1 MAYCLSRESGLM
13 NAKKK
18 RGFTRYFDSEPRR
31 EVENCTTIDT
41 IVSPTTQKLDNVS
54 KAGNSGSNTY
64 ELPTPSG
71 IVRSMATVHDLFEDV
86 ERTSEPLQSVFSNI
100 ADLVP
105 KVQIQQVAFDHH
117 CKLLLVTVAKSPQ
130 EIENMIEDPGH
141 PVWNDKA
148 VHRNIDRVMARFDH
162 MCFNVLDKH
171 QLSLRSLKVGLQ
183 ALGVHEKGNKSKSMG
198 FSTPENLPDLV
209 QNLRNY
215 NDIFF
220 TLVCEAVP
228 RRSGHMLG
236 STFAEDL
243 RYSQIVQPASASV
256 SHPDIDCMQ
265 WILQGFYDTVSD
277 LWTCRDHE
285 SHSLGILLT
294 FDHARDGALVRS
306 KGFQFII
313 AVTSPCFDS
322 PYHFS
327 VDLLSGDFSSCQ
339 TIEQDRYL
347 SKTCQ
352 ENEPTEAAVQ
362 YKSLDSSINRAG
374 DEGCG
379 ILRLSSMV
387 EASKHDLRLAA
398 DMCCCL
404 RSLSATM
411 ETEGETGN
419 LSTRFL
425 ESGSGLRFILSP
437 ACGGRDQRQESH
449 SLKDVLWRVSSE
461 GRAIPIK
468 DRLRTASFL
477 AAGFL
482 HLHTSSWLPE
492 AWSSKDIYFF
502 DVDDYGT
509 FALGEP
515 FLQTPLDSNRT
526 RRSVVKETDSTTICS
541 SLLCLGRVLIELAF
555 SAPWQKLQIQ
565 DDLTN
570 KLSTGEKDVLN
581 MMLLSKTVSR
591 QLGPRYAKV
600 IQTCLSLGLEAQKT
614 ENLKNAE
621 LNEIIFEGLVKQ
633 LDQCL
638 SVVTYC

>member
-1 MAYCLSRESGLM
+1 M
-13 NAKKK
+13 NAKEK
-18 RGFTRYFDSEPRR
+18 RGLARYFGPEPER
-31 EVENCTTIDT
+31 EVENCMTTDT
-41 IVSPTTQKLDNVS
+41 IVSPTMQKVDDVS
-54 KAGNSGSNTY
+54 KAGNSGGNTN
-64 ELPTPSG
+64 ELPTSSG
-71 IVRSMATVHDLFEDV
+71 IVRSMATVHGLFEDV

-105 KVQIQQVAFDHH
+105 KVQIQQLAFHHH

-141 PVWNDKA
+141 PVWKDKA

-183 ALGVHEKGNKSKSMG
+183 ALGVHEKGNRSKSMG
-198 FSTPENLPDLV
+198 FSTPENLPDIV

-228 RRSGHMLG
+228 RRYGCILG
-236 STFAEDL
+236 SATAEDL
-243 RYSQIVQPASASV
+243 RYPQIVHPASASV
-256 SHPDIDCMQ
+256 SDPDTDCMQ
-265 WILQGFYDTVSD
+265 RILEVFYDTVSD

-285 SHSLGILLT
+285 THSLGILLT
-294 FDHARDGALVRS
+294 FDHARDGALVRN
-306 KGFQFII
+306 KGFHFII
-313 AVTSPCFDS
+313 ALTTPYFDS

-327 VDLLSGDFSSCQ
+327 IDSLFGGLSSCQ
-339 TIEQDRYL
+339 TVEGDRCL
-347 SKTCQ
+347 SRTCQ
-352 ENEPTEAAVQ
+352 EIKPIGAAVQ
-362 YKSLDSSINRAG
+362 SKSSDSSISRAG

-379 ILRLSSMV
+379 ILRLSNTM

-398 DMCCCL
+398 DMCFCL
-404 RSLSATM
+404 RSLSSTM
-411 ETEGETGN
+411 KTEEETGN

-425 ESGSGLRFILSP
+425 ESRSGLRFVLSP
-437 ACGGRDQRQESH
+437 ACGGRDQRQDSH
-449 SLKDVLWRVSSE
+449 SLKDILWRVSSE
-461 GRAIPIK
+461 GRAVPIK

-477 AAGFL
+477 AAGVL
-482 HLHTSSWLPE
+482 HLYTSSWLPE
-492 AWSSKDIYFF
+492 AWSSKDIHYF
-502 DVDDYGT
+502 DADYYGRC
-509 FALGEP
+509 ALGEP
-515 FLQTPLDSNRT
+515 FLQAPLDSSRT
-526 RRSVVKETDSTTICS
+526 RRSEVKETDSMTIRS
-541 SLLCLGRVLIELAF
+541 SLRCLGQVLIELAF
-555 SAPWQKLQIQ
+555 SAPWEKLQIQ

-600 IQTCLSLGLEAQKT
+600 VQTCLSLGLEAKET
-614 ENLKNAE
+614 ENLKKTE
-621 LNEIIFEGLVKQ
+621 LNEIIFEGVVKQ

-638 SVVTYC
+638 SIVAHC